1 MKFSLRN
8 TAIWMVVGLI
18 GSAALPSMARKVK
31 VKQVAEQA
39 VAVKDSLSP
48 NDRKRFEYFFLEA
61 GRQHAANNYSAA
73 MELFEHARQID
84 PKAAETYFYL
94 SMYHSQ
100 LKNDSL
106 ALLYMKKAIQL
117 APENQTYAENLAQ
130 HYIGKQQY
138 DKAIDAY
145 ENLYARNHGNTDALH
160 ILVQLY
166 QQQKNFPMMLKTIL
180 RLETEE
186 GESEQ
191 YTLSKMRIYE
201 MMDDKK
207 AAYKELLSLVESH
220 PLDMVYKTMLGN
232 WLMQHQRQKEAYK
245 MFTDVL
251 KEEPENAYAQMSLY
265 DYYKATHQEDQ
276 ARQMLDKILLSP
288 KTDLETKVM
297 MFRSFIQDN
306 ETHGGD
312 SIQVVALFD
321 KVLDVPQPSADVAEM
336 RAAYM
341 SLKKMPDSIIG
352 KAYEKVLDIAPDN
365 ANARLQLVQ
374 LLWNQKDYTSVIAQS
389 KAAHEYN
396 PEEMVFYY
404 FGGMAHYQKND
415 EDAALHEFRQGVAQV
430 RADASPDLVSD
441 LYAVMGDIL
450 YKKQDKQAAYAAY
463 DSCLQWKD
471 DNVMALNNYAYYM
484 SEEGIDL
491 HKAESMSYK
500 TVKAEPNNGTY
511 LDTYAWILFK
521 EERYADAKTYIDAAL
536 KNSDSTAN
544 NSTILEHAGDIYA
557 MNGMIDD
564 AMKYWKQALDGDGQN
579 AVLKWKINNR
589 QYITEDEL
597 LRRNR
602 PAKKELVTKKI
613 IKKGRKR

>member
-31 VKQVAEQA
+31 VKQVKEQA

-73 MELFEHARQID
+73 MDLFEHARQID
-84 PKAAETYFYL
+84 PNAAETYFYL

-207 AAYKELLSLVESH
+207 AAYKELLSLVDAH

-265 DYYKATHQEDQ
+265 DYYKATQQEDQ

-450 YKKQDKQAAYAAY
+450 YKKKDKQAAYAAY

-484 SEEGIDL
+484 SEEGTDL

-536 KNSDSTAN
+536 KNSDSTEN

-602 PAKKELVTKKI
+602 PAKKESVTKKI